1 MNLTKFFDLI
11 PAVTLTHILWWKVGI
26 CNIRGSLTHFSPMP
40 NRSNCKIHKLG
51 LRWTILSDCP
61 SFINIMTQIRFIYM
75 QTS

>member
-40 NRSNCKIHKLG
+40 NRSKL
-51 LRWTILSDCP
+51 
-61 SFINIMTQIRFIYM
+61 
-75 QTS
+75 